1 MSMVREI
8 RELMGRISKVEQQ
21 VSKLPSRISSAVGG
35 SGSGSG
41 GWEPYV
47 VDTREDLPADPPSGS
62 LGFVESGDYA
72 GGWFTH
78 YDGEWHGLNFWEQA
92 P

>member
-1 MSMVREI
+1 MSVVREI
-8 RELMGRISKVEQQ
+8 KDLMARISRVEQQ

-41 GWEPYV
+41 WEPYV
-47 VDTREDLPADPPSGS
+47 VDTREDLPSDPPAGS
-62 LGFVESGDYA
+62 LGYVESGDYA

-78 YDGEWHGLNFWEQA
+78 YNGEWHGLNFWEQA